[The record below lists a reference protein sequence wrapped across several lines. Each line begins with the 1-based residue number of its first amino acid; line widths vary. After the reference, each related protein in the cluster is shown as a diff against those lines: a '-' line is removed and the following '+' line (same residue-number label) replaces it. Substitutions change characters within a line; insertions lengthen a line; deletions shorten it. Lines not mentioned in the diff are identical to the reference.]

1 MLSLCPM
8 YGPTKARDM
17 RQQLC
22 SATEQFGVA
31 WNRQSTVQLFADP
44 FSADERVPSML
55 QNELTDL
62 RCNSELKTKFREAQ
76 GKADQTA
83 KFLRAPFILARA
95 VQSFQSCNAPFWN
108 RVRNWSWQWTL
119 IKASTVQGLLLR
131 KHSRGLPMRWQC
143 QQWSP
148 THWSLRPVSKMV
160 AKQVISIF
168 YM

>member
-17 RQQLC
+17 RQQL
-22 SATEQFGVA
+22 SSLVWHETE
-31 WNRQSTVQLFADP
+31 STVQLFADP

-83 KFLRAPFILARA
+83 KFLRVPFILARA

-108 RVRNWSWQWTL
+108 RVRNWS
-119 IKASTVQGLLLR
+119 
-131 KHSRGLPMRWQC
+131 
-143 QQWSP
+143 
-148 THWSLRPVSKMV
+148 
-160 AKQVISIF
+160 
-168 YM
+168 